1 MSEQKPVAAS
11 AAQQAEAAAKQAE
24 AAKQATAARLARKPK
39 SWLAKASPLFWVTV
53 ILPTVMSVLYFGLVA
68 SDQFTS
74 ESSFVVRSSKNQAA
88 LSDIGAILQ
97 GAGFSRAQD
106 DTYTVRDYMQSRT
119 ALGELGKKLPVRQ
132 FYEENGDLF
141 SRFNAF
147 GWFDSN
153 EAFYQYY
160 VKKVGINFDVIS
172 GITTLGVTSFNASES
187 AKINQAL
194 LAQGEDLINKLNT
207 RARKDTIRY
216 AEDAVKVAEERVQ
229 EAAANLTEYRTKHGI
244 FDLKAQSEVQMGLI
258 SKLQDELIV
267 IQTQLDQVRA
277 VTPDNPQIPGLKARE
292 QSLRKEITSQLRQIF
307 GGGNNSLANQ
317 AADYQ
322 RLFLENEL
330 AEKQM
335 AVAVTSLENAKAE
348 AERQQLYLEVV
359 SQPSVPDMAQLPT
372 RIYNII
378 ATLIIGL
385 IVYGI
390 LSLLI
395 ASVREHKN

>member
-1 MSEQKPVAAS
+1 M
-11 AAQQAEAAAKQAE
+11 
-24 AAKQATAARLARKPK
+24 
-39 SWLAKASPLFWVTV
+39 
-53 ILPTVMSVLYFGLVA
+53 
-68 SDQFTS
+68 
-74 ESSFVVRSSKNQAA
+74 
-88 LSDIGAILQ
+88 
-97 GAGFSRAQD
+97 
-106 DTYTVRDYMQSRT
+106 
-119 ALGELGKKLPVRQ
+119 
-132 FYEENGDLF
+132 
-141 SRFNAF
+141 
-147 GWFDSN
+147 
-153 EAFYQYY
+153 
-160 VKKVGINFDVIS
+160 KKVGINFDVIS
-172 GITTLGVTSFNASES
+172 GITTLGVTSFNAGES

-277 VTPDNPQIPGLKARE
+277 VTPDNPQIRGLKARE

>member
-1 MSEQKPVAAS
+1 MIIP
-11 AAQQAEAAAKQAE
+11 
-24 AAKQATAARLARKPK
+24 
-39 SWLAKASPLFWVTV
+39 TV
-53 ILPTVMSVLYFGLVA
+53 ISVLYFGLVA

-74 ESSFVVRSSKNQAA
+74 ESSFVVRSSKNQTS

-106 DTYTVRDYMQSRT
+106 DTYTVREYMQSRT

-160 VKKVGINFDVIS
+160 VKKVGINFDSIS
-172 GITTLGVTSFNASES
+172 GITTLGVTSFNATES

-348 AERQQLYLEVV
+348 ADRQQLYLEVV

>member
-1 MSEQKPVAAS
+1 M
-11 AAQQAEAAAKQAE
+11 
-24 AAKQATAARLARKPK
+24 
-39 SWLAKASPLFWVTV
+39 
-53 ILPTVMSVLYFGLVA
+53 
-68 SDQFTS
+68 
-74 ESSFVVRSSKNQAA
+74 
-88 LSDIGAILQ
+88 
-97 GAGFSRAQD
+97 
-106 DTYTVRDYMQSRT
+106 
-119 ALGELGKKLPVRQ
+119 
-132 FYEENGDLF
+132 
-141 SRFNAF
+141 
-147 GWFDSN
+147 
-153 EAFYQYY
+153 
-160 VKKVGINFDVIS
+160 
-172 GITTLGVTSFNASES
+172 
-187 AKINQAL
+187 
-194 LAQGEDLINKLNT
+194 
-207 RARKDTIRY
+207 
-216 AEDAVKVAEERVQ
+216 AEERVQ

-348 AERQQLYLEVV
+348 ADRQQLYLEVV

>member
-24 AAKQATAARLARKPK
+24 AAKQATAARLAHKPK
-39 SWLAKASPLFWVTV
+39 SWLAKASPLLWITV
-53 ILPTVMSVLYFGLVA
+53 IIPTVVSVLYFGLMA

>member
-39 SWLAKASPLFWVTV
+39 SWLAKASPLLWITV
-53 ILPTVMSVLYFGLVA
+53 IIPTVISVLYFGLVA

-194 LAQGEDLINKLNT
+194 LKQGEDLINKLNT